1 MNKNY
6 DAIII
11 GMGPSGIF
19 CAYELIQL
27 KKAQNI
33 LLIEQ
38 GKRVE
43 NRICPIGKT
52 SKCVKCKPYCNIT
65 SGFSGAGAFSDG
77 KLSLYNP
84 KDDDIHIGGELHK
97 YIGVDET
104 KKLIDYTDEIYL
116 KFGADKHLEGVEH
129 QEEIEK
135 IYNKA
140 KKEGINLINIPI
152 RHLGT
157 EKAHD
162 LYKALENYLEENG
175 VNMLFETTVQDLIIE
190 DNVIKGVKTL
200 NNKTNEKVD
209 YYSNQVV
216 SAVGRKGANWLSN
229 MCEKHSIDT
238 KSGTIDI
245 GVRYELS
252 DKVMEKINKYMYEGK
267 FIARPFPFKDKVR
280 TFCQNPSGFV
290 SSEVYDNNLALVNG
304 HSYKDTKSTN
314 TNLAILVSHNFTYP
328 FKKPIEYGR
337 NVTKNLNELGSGNI
351 IVQRLG
357 DIYRGKRTWEEDLKN
372 NSVVPTLKTAVPGD
386 ITFAIG
392 YRTMTDILQFIRE
405 LDKVVEGF
413 ADPDNLLYAPE
424 IKFYSNKVIIDNNFE
439 SSVKG
444 LYSIGD
450 GGGMTRGLMMASCAG
465 VQMARILQWKF

>member
-252 DKVMEKINKYMYEGK
+252 DKVMEM
-267 FIARPFPFKDKVR
+267 V
-280 TFCQNPSGFV
+280 
-290 SSEVYDNNLALVNG
+290 
-304 HSYKDTKSTN
+304 
-314 TNLAILVSHNFTYP
+314 
-328 FKKPIEYGR
+328 
-337 NVTKNLNELGSGNI
+337 
-351 IVQRLG
+351 
-357 DIYRGKRTWEEDLKN
+357 
-372 NSVVPTLKTAVPGD
+372 
-386 ITFAIG
+386 
-392 YRTMTDILQFIRE
+392 LQ
-405 LDKVVEGF
+405 
-413 ADPDNLLYAPE
+413 
-424 IKFYSNKVIIDNNFE
+424 
-439 SSVKG
+439 
-444 LYSIGD
+444 
-450 GGGMTRGLMMASCAG
+450 
-465 VQMARILQWKF
+465 